1 MDLIPPG
8 MTRRQ
13 FWQTIALMFIPG
25 FITVALIELGLTINI
40 G

>member
-8 MTRRQ
+8 LTRRQ
-13 FWQTIALMFIPG
+13 FWQTIVLMVVPG
-25 FITVALIELGLTINI
+25 FITVAMIELGLTINI